1 MDKKIKKIDLLI
13 VGAGPAG
20 LTASIYAARAKLNTL
35 TIEEGI
41 IGGQVKDSYEI
52 ENYPGFLKVSGIEL
66 SDKMSEQAIE
76 QGAVIDEFDRICCIN
91 LKDDEKYIET
101 DNFIYLPKAVVITTG
116 SQRKRLPIADEE
128 KYHGKGI
135 HYCELCDGS
144 MYQGKDLVIVG
155 GGNSAVEAA
164 IYLKKMANKITII
177 NRGSSIKADKAN
189 QEKLFEQENIDT
201 MLNTVIESVIGENF
215 VEGFNIKNLK
225 TGESST
231 IEVQGAFV
239 YIGSEPMG
247 ELFKNYIER
256 DEYGYIVTNEDM
268 ETNIK
273 GVYAA
278 GDIRHKKF
286 RQITTAVGDGTIA
299 ALMAEKFISN
309 YKEEK

>member
-144 MYQGKDLVIVG
+144 MYQGKDLVIIG

-247 ELFKNYIER
+247 ELFENYIER